1 MELHSAAPEPTR
13 DFRDPTSL
21 TNWTRVFLYASIA
34 AALLG
39 MWSSARALP
48 GGGGEAELD
57 TGLRAILWVFT
68 GLPVPLITGI
78 LVLTWI
84 HRANH
89 NARQLGATGMHFTP
103 GWAIGWYFVP
113 IAWFWKPYQAM
124 TEIWRAS
131 RNPSDWRGEPVS
143 PLLHWWWILWIVPFW
158 GVSIVDLA
166 VRGRVDDAG
175 LENLEAITG
184 LASWILDIPLAL
196 VLLATIG
203 AVHRMQMDHHSRD
216 SSTASRAAASMSH
229 GMAESR

>member
-1 MELHSAAPEPTR
+1 MEQPSRALEPTQG
-13 DFRDPTSL
+13 FKDPTRL
-21 TNWTRVFLYASIA
+21 TNWTRGFLYASIA

-48 GGGGEAELD
+48 GGVGEAELD

-68 GLPVPLITGI
+68 GLPVPLITAI

-89 NARQLGATGMHFTP
+89 NARRLGAIDMHFTP

-143 PLLHWWWILWIVPFW
+143 PLLPWWWVLWIVPFW
-158 GVSIVDLA
+158 GADIVDWA
-166 VRGRVDDAG
+166 VGRNLDEAG
-175 LENLEAITG
+175 AEILEAAIG
-184 LASWILDIPLAL
+184 LASWILDIPLIL
-196 VLLATIG
+196 VLLAIIG
-203 AVHRMQMDHHSRD
+203 TVQRMQMDHHR
-216 SSTASRAAASMSH
+216 RQLAA
-229 GMAESR
+229 G